1 MFTGTSATLGAAPV
15 LNGETIFLM
24 ALCDG
29 SDTIS
34 IDKGQTAATAS
45 RVFIDPTPLNATPS
59 VMTLTADTPTTSV
72 PTSPLTPA
80 MTVIEALLKQP
91 IDPTPDPCGY
101 RDPFKFDGITIPSLD
116 VDTRFARHPSRST
129 RQRPVDNLELS

>member
-1 MFTGTSATLGAAPV
+1 MFTGTSATLGAVQV
-15 LNGETIFLM
+15 LNGETIFLI

-45 RVFIDPTPLNATPS
+45 RVFIDPTPLNETPS
-59 VMTLTADTPTTSV
+59 LMTLTAATPTTSV
-72 PTSPLTPA
+72 PTTPSTPA
-80 MTVIEALLKQP
+80 MTVLEALLKQP

-101 RDPFKFDGITIPSLD
+101 RDPFEFGGITIPSLD
-116 VDTRFARHPSRST
+116 VDTLFARHPSRST
-129 RQRPVDNLELS
+129 RQRPVDTLELS